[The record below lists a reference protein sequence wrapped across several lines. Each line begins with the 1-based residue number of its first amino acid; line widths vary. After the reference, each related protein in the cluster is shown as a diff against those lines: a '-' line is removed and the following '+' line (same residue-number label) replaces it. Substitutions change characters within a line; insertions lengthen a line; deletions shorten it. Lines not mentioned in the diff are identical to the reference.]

1 MSKTEL
7 KCYTIHTIVYLSQ
20 DRTDIFSSIYKA
32 MIKCI
37 YCLTAKSI
45 ILCTSEALILY
56 FIKKWT
62 LFQNG
67 NVSNVINHVKL
78 NY

>member
-37 YCLTAKSI
+37 YCLTAKNI
-45 ILCTSEALILY
+45 CTSEALIFY

>member
-45 ILCTSEALILY
+45 CTSETLILY

>member
-45 ILCTSEALILY
+45 CNSEALILY

>member
-32 MIKCI
+32 MIKFI

-45 ILCTSEALILY
+45 CTSEALILY
-56 FIKKWT
+56 FIK
-62 LFQNG
+62 NEH
-67 NVSNVINHVKL
+67 NVSNVINPVKL

>member
-37 YCLTAKSI
+37 YCLTAKSK
-45 ILCTSEALILY
+45 CTSEALILY

>member
-45 ILCTSEALILY
+45 CTSEALNKSYISLKNEHS
-56 FIKKWT
+56 FKT
-62 LFQNG
+62 EMFQM
-67 NVSNVINHVKL
+67 
-78 NY
+78 